1 MAKPKIAILASNLYP
16 IPPRATAAA
25 ELIVS
30 QITEGLVKRGFP
42 VTLYTAGDAKTR
54 ARLVSVT
61 KRASIRD
68 PKIGMENHKAYEYIQ
83 TSNAYRDAAKWGAKV
98 MLSHVPMV
106 SAHFAAFARS
116 PFAYAQGVSG
126 RAKFPTVALLHSP
139 PTFTDSAVMASA
151 PAQKYISISNN
162 QRKLA
167 KDAKFIATI
176 YHGVDTRSLR
186 FQPNAGTYLAFLGR
200 IRDYKGVAEAIATAQ
215 TLRMPLKIAGP
226 IGDADYFARLVKPKL
241 SKQIQYVGEITHSQK
256 SAFLGQAMATLFPI
270 GWEEPFGLVIPE
282 SLACGTPVIAFKRGS
297 VPELLR
303 DGKTGYIVKTVPQMI
318 AAVRKIMRIKRLT
331 CRREAERHYSVDRM
345 VDDYARLL
353 TKLSK

>member
-1 MAKPKIAILASNLYP
+1 MKPKVAILASNLYP

-30 QITEGLVKRGFP
+30 EITEGLVKRGFP
-42 VTLYTAGDAKTR
+42 VTLYAAGDAKTR

-61 KRASIRD
+61 KRASILD
-68 PKIGMENHKAYEYIQ
+68 PKIGMANHKAYEFIQ
-83 TSNAYRDAAKWGAKV
+83 AGHAYADATRWGAKV
-98 MLSHVPMV
+98 LLSHVPMV
-106 SAHFAAFARS
+106 SAHFAAFA
-116 PFAYAQGVSG
+116 
-126 RAKFPTVALLHSP
+126 KFPSVALLHSP

-151 PAQKYISISNN
+151 PKQKYISISNN

-167 KDAKFIATI
+167 KGAKFIATI
-176 YHGVDTRSLR
+176 YHGVDTKSLR
-186 FQPNAGTYLAFLGR
+186 FQPNPGYYLAFLGR

-226 IGDADYFARLVKPKL
+226 IGDAVYFTKHVKPAL
-241 SKQIQYVGEITHSQK
+241 NKQIQYVGEITHAQK
-256 SAFLGQAMATLFPI
+256 AAFLGLALATLFPI
-270 GWEEPFGLVIPE
+270 GWEEPFGLVIPD

-318 AAVRKIMRIKRLT
+318 AAVRKIHHIKRLA
-331 CRREAERHYSVDRM
+331 CRQEAEKHFSLDRM

-353 TKLSK
+353 TRLV